1 MRTKQRATDRQTPIG
16 NLLYSLR
23 PRFFDRDQARR
34 APPGLG
40 ASRNDQGQGDM
51 VGRRSAT
58 AVSILGRATLF
69 ACRGAGVRA
78 NLSLS
83 LLRRL
88 SGSRR
93 RIRRHAGTRPSGA
106 QAENRPCG
114 PTVSTATRRSLRFSA
129 CPALSPVCF
138 LGPATAAPKGMERWG
153 RASLPP
159 TMMDPVLV
167 GPGFFVGRA
176 TARHLDA
183 PAHQRGSEFRQEN
196 NAIDQI

>member
-1 MRTKQRATDRQTPIG
+1 MRTKQRATDRQTPLG
-16 NLLYSLR
+16 NLLYSLG
-23 PRFFDRDQARR
+23 PRFYDRDRARR
-34 APPGLG
+34 APAGLG
-40 ASRNDQGQGDM
+40 PAGYDQGQGNM

-78 NLSLS
+78 YLSLS

-114 PTVSTATRRSLRFSA
+114 PTVSTVARRSLRFSA

-167 GPGFFVGRA
+167 GPGVFVGRA
-176 TARHLDA
+176 PARHFDA
-183 PAHQRGSEFRQEN
+183 PAHQRGSDFSQEN
-196 NAIDQI
+196 NEIDQI

>member
-1 MRTKQRATDRQTPIG
+1 LSTKQRATDRQTPIG
-16 NLLYSLR
+16 NLLYSLG

-34 APPGLG
+34 APAGLG
-40 ASRNDQGQGDM
+40 PAGYDQGQGDM

-78 NLSLS
+78 YLSLS

-93 RIRRHAGTRPSGA
+93 RIRRHAGTRPLGA

-176 TARHLDA
+176 PARHFDA
-183 PAHQRGSEFRQEN
+183 PAHQRGSDFSQEN
-196 NAIDQI
+196 NEIDQI